1 MKKQQNTVKWL
12 NLFLL
17 VINISAFITI
27 LFMNRDTAGNN
38 TSGAS
43 FSSDLFLKEELKL
56 SDEQYKALTRL
67 DGDVFRSYQLLLDK
81 QCELNFGLLYELS
94 AEQPSKSNLDSI
106 AERIGHYQTLL
117 KKQTIRHFMNVRSLC
132 EPEQI
137 ELLDH
142 LLMDMMELGDQCK
155 YCNKKDCERRSSI
168 SK

>member
-56 SDEQYKALTRL
+56 SDEHRIT
-67 DGDVFRSYQLLLDK
+67 SYNVCYTKLLR
-81 QCELNFGLLYELS
+81 FAG
-94 AEQPSKSNLDSI
+94 
-106 AERIGHYQTLL
+106 
-117 KKQTIRHFMNVRSLC
+117 V
-132 EPEQI
+132 
-137 ELLDH
+137 
-142 LLMDMMELGDQCK
+142 
-155 YCNKKDCERRSSI
+155 
-168 SK
+168 

>member
-1 MKKQQNTVKWL
+1 
-12 NLFLL
+12 
-17 VINISAFITI
+17 
-27 LFMNRDTAGNN
+27 MNRDTAGNN